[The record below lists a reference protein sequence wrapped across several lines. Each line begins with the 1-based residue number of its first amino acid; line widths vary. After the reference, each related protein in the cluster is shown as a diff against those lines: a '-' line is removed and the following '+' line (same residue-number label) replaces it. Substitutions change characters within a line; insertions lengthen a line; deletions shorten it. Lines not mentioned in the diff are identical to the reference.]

1 MLPHLTLADLAVC
14 LYYSQFERT
23 LKVASSFF
31 FFLMLQDKALI
42 K

>member
-1 MLPHLTLADLAVC
+1 MLPHMTLADSAVC

-31 FFLMLQDKALI
+31 FLMLQDKALI

>member
-1 MLPHLTLADLAVC
+1 MLPHLTLADSAVC

-23 LKVASSFF
+23 LKVASSFC
-31 FFLMLQDKALI
+31 FLMLQDEALI

>member
-1 MLPHLTLADLAVC
+1 MLPHLTLADSAVC

-31 FFLMLQDKALI
+31 SLMLQDKALI